1 VTTGDD
7 FKHTYCNVTLSTTQQ
22 GKAFMFEEGTQQIKV
37 TKVWSVG
44 QEDIFL
50 GSVISNNDK
59 CSHYVILESKF
70 V

>member
-1 VTTGDD
+1 M
-7 FKHTYCNVTLSTTQQ
+7 L
-22 GKAFMFEEGTQQIKV
+22 EEGTQQIKV
-37 TKVWSVG
+37 KKLWSVG

-59 CSHYVILESKF
+59 CSHYVVLVSKF